1 MSSSNGPRQWLVLLI
16 AAALAAAAF
25 VLGGC
30 SPMFPFAHD
39 PDHPEYP
46 LSDDQAKAQ
55 VIEPARQIVK
65 MADLQDVSG
74 GFGWESC
81 NDQGDPPYRG
91 RVGVSFGVPAGF
103 DQQVYFQQ
111 IAAKMMA
118 HGWSPGAPSGQH
130 LFGTTIHKDGVTA
143 IIGINP
149 GWREGGAIDLFGECR
164 NMNNHRT
171 DNNAVSIKDQL
182 NAR

>member
-1 MSSSNGPRQWLVLLI
+1 MLLI

-39 PDHPEYP
+39 LDHPEYP

-65 MADLQDVSG
+65 IADLQDVSG